1 MITHVLRPCSHP
13 LTSSHPHPQTT
24 PARTQERFIEWV
36 NTHEDVQW
44 VRMIDMADEFRA
56 RVAPP
61 SGAIMPRGVAPPATT
76 VDA

>member
-1 MITHVLRPCSHP
+1 M
-13 LTSSHPHPQTT
+13 
-24 PARTQERFIEWV
+24 QERFIEWV

-61 SGAIMPRGVAPPATT
+61 AGARMPRGFTASPVTT
-76 VDA
+76 DNA